1 MSTSP
6 PSPRSPL
13 GDWLTTTPPPP
24 SWLIPDILPAGRM
37 IVLAGSPGA
46 GKSFLS
52 YSLAVAGAVGAPFL
66 GSRPDSPFRTL
77 YFDEENAPEDAAEYL
92 RWTWNG
98 LQRPSV
104 AQIEGNLWH
113 YGLQLSRLPNS
124 LARAEFMATAAA
136 AHRPD
141 LIIVDTATPVCRIED
156 ENDNAEASRAIA
168 FLRRLRAVAAPG
180 CTLLILKH
188 MRIDKDSGHRDIRG
202 AKAWSGECD
211 GILFQ
216 EKAPGKP
223 FPILGRKF
231 SSTRLSPQ
239 KVRAFGLQF
248 PLKITP
254 TETSGG
260 VHLAASPYYPT
271 QS

>member
-1 MSTSP
+1 
-6 PSPRSPL
+6 
-13 GDWLTTTPPPP
+13 
-24 SWLIPDILPAGRM
+24 M

-66 GSRPDSPFRTL
+66 GSTPESPFRTL

-104 AQIEGNLWH
+104 AQIEANLWH

-124 LARAEFMATAAA
+124 LARAEFMASAAA
-136 AHRPD
+136 ALRPD
-141 LIIVDTATPVCRIED
+141 LIIIDTATPVCRIED

-168 FLRRLRAVAAPG
+168 FLRRLRAVAAPN

-239 KVRAFGLQF
+239 KTRAFGLQF

-254 TETSGG
+254 AEVSGG
-260 VHLAASPYYPT
+260 VHLTASPYYPT